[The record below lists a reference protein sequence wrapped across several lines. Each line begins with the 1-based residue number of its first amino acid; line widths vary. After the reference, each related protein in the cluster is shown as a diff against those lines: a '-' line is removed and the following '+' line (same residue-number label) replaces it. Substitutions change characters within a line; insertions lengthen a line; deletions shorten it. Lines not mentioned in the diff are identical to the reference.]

1 MKKLVIIDNY
11 DSFTYT
17 IKNYFE
23 SRRMLTVVI
32 RNDNACLKDLESL
45 NPSHL
50 VFSPGPG
57 NPDDS
62 GFTMEIIKKYYK
74 KYPMLGI
81 CLGHQCIMQAFGGN
95 IIHAPEVMHGKLSKL
110 THTGDGLFTNLPND
124 FNVMRY
130 HSLIVDPKKV
140 PHEFKISGWTT
151 DSLGRKIVM
160 AFHHKTYPLFGI
172 QYHPEAILTE
182 HGLEIFSNFLK
193 T

>member
-1 MKKLVIIDNY
+1 MKKLVLIDNY

-23 SRRMLTVVI
+23 SLGISTVVI
-32 RNDNACLKDLESL
+32 RNDDLCLRDLESL

-50 VFSPGPG
+50 LLSPGPG

-62 GFTMEIIKKYYK
+62 GFTLEIIKNHYK
-74 KYPMLGI
+74 HYPILGI

-130 HSLIVDPKKV
+130 HSLIVDWEKV
-140 PHEFKISGWTT
+140 PPEFKISGWTL

-182 HGLEIFSNFLK
+182 HGLEIVRNFLK